1 MNGWTKVIAIAFAMT
16 LPFGSLP
23 VTASAATGDVVI
35 NETNFPDPDFRE
47 DMRYKDSNHDG
58 VLSISEI
65 NEINSLSLGTTNL
78 KGLELLPSLTSLNLW
93 SDDLTSV
100 DLSHNPKL
108 EDLTING
115 SLETIDLS
123 KQTELREL
131 DLDGNNLTEIDLTR
145 NTLLWGLRAE
155 ENRLTNIDL
164 SHNNNLEYI
173 YLANNQL
180 EGLETYNL
188 RKLQELE
195 VQHNKLTALDLSNNK
210 QLLNLTIYDNRIST
224 IDLSKNIEL
233 DGLVLGDNPLTSL
246 TLPLDMWISNDGY
259 GESKEIQGSLYENSY
274 RGDSFDV
281 ASVDPLFNPAKV
293 SNLRGATLQGTKL
306 ILPTNKEKVNV
317 TYDYDA
323 GFEHTLYA
331 HLQLT
336 NAAFVP
342 VNSVSINGDGVSGG
356 ALTLDPEDTC
366 ALHATVNPA
375 NATDKTVTWSS
386 SDVKVATVD
395 ASGKV
400 SAKAAGSATITA
412 KAGGKSASV
421 KVTVKTPVVPV
432 SSVSLSGGT
441 SSLEV
446 GGSTQFTATVAP
458 ANATDRKVT
467 WSSSDAKVATVDTNG
482 KVSAK
487 AAGTVTVTAKAGG
500 KTASVKVTVTAPKPN
515 VSFTDVSGS
524 TPHSQDILWLAGA
537 GVSTGYAN
545 SDGSFRFEGMTVVY
559 RQDMAAFLR
568 REAKNRGVAD
578 AASWKPSAADWKR
591 FRDVDRGTPHAED
604 ILWLAHAGISEG
616 WKEKDGSSTFRG
628 MAPVVRQ
635 DMAAFLKRL
644 AAKAGK
650 DGGVK
655 PKTDFSDVTAATP
668 HRADVQWLGGSGIS
682 QGYRNND
689 GTWRFEGMTSVYRQ
703 DMAAFIH
710 RLDNH
715 INK

>member
-400 SAKAAGSATITA
+400 SAKAAG
-412 KAGGKSASV
+412 
-421 KVTVKTPVVPV
+421 
-432 SSVSLSGGT
+432 
-441 SSLEV
+441 
-446 GGSTQFTATVAP
+446 
-458 ANATDRKVT
+458 
-467 WSSSDAKVATVDTNG
+467 
-482 KVSAK
+482 
-487 AAGTVTVTAKAGG
+487 TVTVTAKAGG

-689 GTWRFEGMTSVYRQ
+689 GSWRFEGMTSVYRQ

-715 INK
+715 LNK

>member
-689 GTWRFEGMTSVYRQ
+689 GSWRFEGMTSVYRQ

-715 INK
+715 LNK

>member
-306 ILPTNKEKVNV
+306 ILPTKTETVHV

-689 GTWRFEGMTSVYRQ
+689 GSWRFEGMTSVYRQ

-715 INK
+715 LNK

>member
-482 KVSAK
+482 KGSAK

-689 GTWRFEGMTSVYRQ
+689 GSWRFEGMTSVYRQ

-715 INK
+715 LNK

>member
-1 MNGWTKVIAIAFAMT
+1 MNRWTKAIAVAFAMT

-65 NEINSLSLGTTNL
+65 NAIDSLSLGTTNL

-145 NTLLWGLRAE
+145 NTLLWSLRAE

-164 SHNNNLEYI
+164 SQNNNLEYI

-180 EGLETYNL
+180 EELETYNL
-188 RKLQELE
+188 RKLQELKI
-195 VQHNKLTALDLSNNK
+195 QHNKLTALDLSNNK
-210 QLLNLTIYDNRIST
+210 QLFDLTIYDNRIST

-233 DGLVLGDNPLTSL
+233 HNLKPVDNPLISL
-246 TLPLDMWISNDGY
+246 TLPLDVTVSTHDYCVLGCPT
-259 GESKEIQGSLYENSY
+259 KEIQGSLYENSY
-274 RGDSFDV
+274 RGNSFDV

-306 ILPTNKEKVNV
+306 ILPADKEKTNV

-356 ALTLDPEDTC
+356 TLTLNPEDTC

-375 NATDKTVTWSS
+375 NATDRKVTWSS
-386 SDVKVATVD
+386 SDAKVATVD

-400 SAKAAGSATITA
+400 SAKTAGTTTIMA
-412 KAGGKSASV
+412 KAGGKTASV

-432 SSVSLSGGT
+432 SSVSLSGGV
-441 SSLEV
+441 SSLDV
-446 GGSTQFTATVAP
+446 GGSTQFKATVSP
-458 ANATDRKVT
+458 ANATDKTVT
-467 WSSSDAKVATVDTNG
+467 WGSSDAKVATVCLCSLSCG
-482 KVSAK
+482 RHRHCFW
-487 AAGTVTVTAKAGG
+487 TA
-500 KTASVKVTVTAPKPN
+500 
-515 VSFTDVSGS
+515 
-524 TPHSQDILWLAGA
+524 
-537 GVSTGYAN
+537 
-545 SDGSFRFEGMTVVY
+545 
-559 RQDMAAFLR
+559 
-568 REAKNRGVAD
+568 
-578 AASWKPSAADWKR
+578 
-591 FRDVDRGTPHAED
+591 
-604 ILWLAHAGISEG
+604 
-616 WKEKDGSSTFRG
+616 
-628 MAPVVRQ
+628 
-635 DMAAFLKRL
+635 
-644 AAKAGK
+644 
-650 DGGVK
+650 
-655 PKTDFSDVTAATP
+655 
-668 HRADVQWLGGSGIS
+668 
-682 QGYRNND
+682 
-689 GTWRFEGMTSVYRQ
+689 
-703 DMAAFIH
+703 
-710 RLDNH
+710 
-715 INK
+715 